1 MIINDDFI
9 CPDNLDIDINL
20 NLVYSQNG
28 LDINSSLDGSPTDLD
43 INFQNCEI
51 AQLEL
56 VIVIGEPVIDSPKL
70 VMIPH
75 HKIALQFDDQIADIQ
90 TNYKN
95 LPLRL

>member
-20 NLVYSQNG
+20 NLVDSKNG

-43 INFQNCEI
+43 INFQSCEI

-56 VIVIGEPVIDSPKL
+56 VIVIGELVID
-70 VMIPH
+70 
-75 HKIALQFDDQIADIQ
+75 
-90 TNYKN
+90 
-95 LPLRL
+95 